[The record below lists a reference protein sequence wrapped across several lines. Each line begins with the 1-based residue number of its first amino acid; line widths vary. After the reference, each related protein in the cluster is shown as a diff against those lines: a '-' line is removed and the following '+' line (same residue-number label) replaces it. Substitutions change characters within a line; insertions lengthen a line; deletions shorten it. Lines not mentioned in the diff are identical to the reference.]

1 MNNSTSQLTQWLV
14 LPLFLSLAF
23 GAAALGAFAPPG
35 DWYAA
40 LNKPSFNPPDWIF
53 GPVWTVLY
61 VMIGVAGWR
70 IWKVAPKSA
79 AMLWWFAQMALNA
92 AWSPTFFGLRQ
103 MGLALVVI
111 LALWL
116 VIGATIRAAWPLDRP
131 AALLLVPYLA
141 WVSFATVLNAAL
153 WKLN

>member
-1 MNNSTSQLTQWLV
+1 METSHLKQWLV
-14 LPLFLSLAF
+14 LPLFLLLAF

-35 DWYAA
+35 EWYAA
-40 LNKPSFNPPDWIF
+40 LNKPSFNPPAWIF

-61 VMIGVAGWR
+61 VMIAVAGWR
-70 IWKVAPKSA
+70 IWRVGPKSS
-79 AMLWWFAQMALNA
+79 AMLWWFVHMVLNA
-92 AWSPTFFGLRQ
+92 AWSPTFFGAQQ

-111 LALWL
+111 VALWL
-116 VIGATIRAAWPLDRP
+116 AIAATIRAAWPIDRP
-131 AALLLVPYLA
+131 AALLLVPYWA